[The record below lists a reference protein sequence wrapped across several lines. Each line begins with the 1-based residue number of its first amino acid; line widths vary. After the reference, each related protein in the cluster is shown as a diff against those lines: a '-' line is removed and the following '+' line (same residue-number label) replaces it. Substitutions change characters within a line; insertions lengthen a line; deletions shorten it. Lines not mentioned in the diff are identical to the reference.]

1 MMRPAPIPM
10 KDLDSACP
18 VPELRA
24 SERRDPYYSAQFSTT
39 AHAIWLESEIARLQA
54 TAGATPVPSWLR
66 STHLRD
72 DFTWTGQ
79 REMRRQMLP
88 PLGAIHSWR
97 TLSCDQVA
105 SFTGQ
110 AKLRSGRS
118 PRMSQL
124 WAHGLIDVGAT
135 PTGTGIALGEPHGM
149 LYRPAARQG
158 PDRFARLD
166 GSLSV
171 PESIAITGGTEFN
184 GAHSADRH
192 AVLCA
197 EASLRV
203 AEFLPV
209 QAILGDALN
218 SIDNLTNGGHGSAR
232 TDSQLCPDAVWVL
245 NGLRICVEFTATASQ
260 SLSKKADLW
269 AQLLEDH
276 TLNDTGIVVLFLA
289 VDRQD
294 LDGRPGHSNVTLQ
307 TKKAVAKAIRKHPGG
322 LRNWTGS
329 RFLVADYRDYFPA
342 ANTVTSDFLDLMVD
356 AFTGDP
362 VSPWRSVS
370 LLDSDTV
377 PFTPTHGWD
386 PMPVVR
392 NAGALF
398 QSPFWLRD
406 VAEPPALWQ
415 LAVGANPPVRIDELS
430 GKPNARPVPAASIPD
445 RLRVLGGLG

>member
-1 MMRPAPIPM
+1 MHNQSIP
-10 KDLDSACP
+10 LTQLFSACP
-18 VPELRA
+18 IPGLRA

-39 AHAIWLESEIARLQA
+39 AHAIWLESEIAQLQEA
-54 TAGATPVPSWLR
+54 GGATPIPSWLR
-66 STHLRD
+66 STHDRD
-72 DFTWTGQ
+72 DFSWTEQ

-88 PLGAIHSWR
+88 ALGAIHSWR
-97 TLSCDQVA
+97 TLSCVQVA

-110 AKLRSGRS
+110 PKLRNGRS

-124 WAHGLIDVGAT
+124 WTHGLIDVGAT
-135 PTGTGIALGEPHGM
+135 PTGTGITLGQPHGM

-166 GSLSV
+166 GSLTI
-171 PESIAITGGTEFN
+171 PESIAVTGGTDFS

-218 SIDNLTNGGHGSAR
+218 SIGNLTSRRGSPK

-269 AQLLEDH
+269 AQLLQDN

-307 TKKAVAKAIRKHPGG
+307 TKKALAKAIRKHPGG
-322 LRNWTGS
+322 LQNWTGS
-329 RFLVADYRDYFPA
+329 RFFVADYRDYFPA
-342 ANTVTSDFLDLMVD
+342 ANAVSSDFLDLMAD
-356 AFTGDP
+356 SFTGDP
-362 VSPWRSVS
+362 TSPWRPVS
-370 LLDSDTV
+370 LLDPETV
-377 PFTPTHGWD
+377 PFTPTDGWD
-386 PMPVVR
+386 PMAVVR
-392 NAGALF
+392 NAGALL
-398 QSPFWLRD
+398 QSPFWLRSA
-406 VAEPPALWQ
+406 AEPPALWQ
-415 LAVGANPPVRIDELS
+415 LTVGANPPVRIDELS
-430 GKPNARPVPAASIPD
+430 GKPNARSVPAASIPE
-445 RLRVLGGLG
+445 RLRVLGGLR